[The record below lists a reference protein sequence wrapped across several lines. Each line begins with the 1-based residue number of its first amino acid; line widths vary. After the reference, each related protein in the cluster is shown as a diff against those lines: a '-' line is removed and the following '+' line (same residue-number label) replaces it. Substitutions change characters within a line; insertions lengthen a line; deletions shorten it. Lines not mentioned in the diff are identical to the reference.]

1 MLPFWIQVIVFKIW
15 QFLLKIST
23 PLLFFSTP
31 QLYSGPGS
39 SIQLV
44 EHIADTGVKKLLVVT
59 DAMLMKIGLLNPM
72 LEKLKQMGVACFV
85 YDGVMPNPTIEQI
98 ENGLAILKKEGCGAI
113 LAVGGG

>member
-1 MLPFWIQVIVFKIW
+1 MIPFAIKVFFFKIW

-31 QLYSGPGS
+31 QLYSGAGS

-72 LEKLKQMGVACFV
+72 LAGAAMAASSVFV
-85 YDGVMPNPTIEQI
+85 VTNS
-98 ENGLAILKKEGCGAI
+98 LRLRSFR
-113 LAVGGG
+113 